1 MKQKSTNDMNR
12 KSSHQNLLR
21 RVLALAVVMITMFAL
36 PTGAWAQEPIAKIG
50 DTPYESLQD
59 AFREAA
65 DGSTITLLDNADIGE
80 DLIDIRT
87 NKGEKNLT
95 FDLNGFSFT
104 GTDELLYIQSGV
116 NLTVKG
122 GTVGGPAADNHC
134 GIVIR
139 ILGGKLNIEDLTI
152 SNCRKGIFNE
162 EGLDEETLGE
172 LTIGSG
178 VNISVTET
186 CIDNNHGIL
195 TLTALP
201 ILSWGEEAYGI
212 SFREGY
218 VINFAGE
225 GITALP
231 EGFKPIKIDA
241 DGNLPCVITNGYAD
255 HMKSGSE
262 VIDPAKVFVGKKD
275 DICLALYDG
284 EAMMTYGDIQK
295 VTVSKGNEVKEY
307 FSLQTAFFEAADG
320 STVTLLDNANIGNA
334 DIYIN
339 ANEGGRNLTFDLNGF
354 SLTGKNE
361 PLVVNSGVNLIVKGG
376 TIGGPDADNAC
387 DVAIQNLGG
396 KVNIENLTI
405 SNCEYG
411 IYIEEDR
418 IDEKTSVKGELTIG
432 SGVNIS
438 ATKGCIIHY
447 NGKLTLT
454 VLPIL
459 SWGEE
464 GNGIILGEGNVINFA
479 GEAITALP
487 EGFKPIKILTYSDLP
502 CAITNGYADHVKSG
516 SEVIDPAKVFVGYID
531 DISMVLYDGEA
542 MMTYGGIKKVTV
554 TKGDEVKEYFSLQTA
569 FDEAADG
576 STITL
581 LDNANL
587 GGSVIDIRADEGE
600 RNLTFDLN
608 NFSITGT
615 LVILYVHHGVNLT
628 VKGGTAGGANADNV
642 CYMPICNLGGKM
654 NIENLTISNCKCG
667 IYNGEGW
674 IDDKTSVAGELTIGS
689 GVNFSATVI
698 CIENLG
704 GKLTLT
710 ALPIL
715 SWSEDGCGIL
725 LGEGQVIN
733 FAGEGIT
740 ALPESFK
747 PIKIWAMGELPHVIT
762 NGYSTFFKNIDPA
775 DAFVVFVYVYD
786 EEEEIEDANLVS
798 ITLEGGEVSATSIV
812 NLDIN
817 GDGVVNVLD
826 LVKAISDGKTKA
838 EIDAIVNAIMGK

>member
-1 MKQKSTNDMNR
+1 M
-12 KSSHQNLLR
+12 
-21 RVLALAVVMITMFAL
+21 
-36 PTGAWAQEPIAKIG
+36 
-50 DTPYESLQD
+50 
-59 AFREAA
+59 
-65 DGSTITLLDNADIGE
+65 
-80 DLIDIRT
+80 
-87 NKGEKNLT
+87 
-95 FDLNGFSFT
+95 
-104 GTDELLYIQSGV
+104 

-542 MMTYGGIKKVTV
+542 MMTYGGI
-554 TKGDEVKEYFSLQTA
+554 S
-569 FDEAADG
+569 
-576 STITL
+576 
-581 LDNANL
+581 ANRL
-587 GGSVIDIRADEGE
+587 
-600 RNLTFDLN
+600 
-608 NFSITGT
+608 
-615 LVILYVHHGVNLT
+615 
-628 VKGGTAGGANADNV
+628 
-642 CYMPICNLGGKM
+642 
-654 NIENLTISNCKCG
+654 
-667 IYNGEGW
+667 
-674 IDDKTSVAGELTIGS
+674 
-689 GVNFSATVI
+689 
-698 CIENLG
+698 
-704 GKLTLT
+704 
-710 ALPIL
+710 
-715 SWSEDGCGIL
+715 
-725 LGEGQVIN
+725 
-733 FAGEGIT
+733 
-740 ALPESFK
+740 
-747 PIKIWAMGELPHVIT
+747 
-762 NGYSTFFKNIDPA
+762 
-775 DAFVVFVYVYD
+775 
-786 EEEEIEDANLVS
+786 
-798 ITLEGGEVSATSIV
+798 
-812 NLDIN
+812 
-817 GDGVVNVLD
+817 
-826 LVKAISDGKTKA
+826 
-838 EIDAIVNAIMGK
+838 